1 MSEQYPSTHWV
12 GRQTPSLDPAASSS
26 QEWSL
31 RGDREHLERENARA
45 IYPRY
50 SWARGTTPFSPHGAE
65 YTPAPNADFFES
77 DSRIPALSREDKGAT
92 NDDNKHYA
100 EHYTFGCSSG
110 TGRSGSLRGVSSDGP
125 TRTVTRQGAG
135 AYLSKNFSLDSLLV
149 SDMIGEGGYG
159 RIYQGRHV
167 GSGRVLA
174 IKLIPRSSTTDRV
187 KDSIVRERDVG
198 KCISDAKVRVG
209 AQAGCPKILGLLHLL
224 GALVAPE
231 CVVLAMELCLSDMAH
246 ISRPDENSLRVYS
259 GELICGLHYLH
270 DALGYVHRDLKP
282 ANILLTR
289 DGHAQIADFG
299 LALDIS
305 NVNQEP
311 KPLKPG
317 QRYYH
322 GVGTLGYIPPEG
334 HVLGIQGPEGDVWA
348 LGVTLYR
355 LLTGTHP
362 FRRDS
367 DDAETLINDVVR
379 RPLCMVFTEMLPKN
393 IEILIKGLMLR
404 DREARWTLER
414 AMDAEWFHEVPN
426 FWERLRDG
434 SLQPPRLPNE
444 LLAVPTLGKMR
455 SLRRVID
462 EDSRFRGRLRV
473 MNGISECSEE
483 TGIYYEHPELS
494 PK

>member
-100 EHYTFGCSSG
+100 EHYTFGCLSG

-231 CVVLAMELCLSDMAH
+231 CVVLAMVRGYIEDMGYIDSQRPGIMSVRYGTH
-246 ISRPDENSLRVYS
+246 KPSRR
-259 GELICGLHYLH
+259 ELIEGLL
-270 DALGYVHRDLKP
+270 
-282 ANILLTR
+282 
-289 DGHAQIADFG
+289 
-299 LALDIS
+299 
-305 NVNQEP
+305 
-311 KPLKPG
+311 
-317 QRYYH
+317 
-322 GVGTLGYIPPEG
+322 
-334 HVLGIQGPEGDVWA
+334 W
-348 LGVTLYR
+348 
-355 LLTGTHP
+355 
-362 FRRDS
+362 
-367 DDAETLINDVVR
+367 
-379 RPLCMVFTEMLPKN
+379 
-393 IEILIKGLMLR
+393 
-404 DREARWTLER
+404 
-414 AMDAEWFHEVPN
+414 
-426 FWERLRDG
+426 
-434 SLQPPRLPNE
+434 
-444 LLAVPTLGKMR
+444 
-455 SLRRVID
+455 
-462 EDSRFRGRLRV
+462 
-473 MNGISECSEE
+473 
-483 TGIYYEHPELS
+483 
-494 PK
+494 